1 MLISNQSHV
10 TNQNTNG
17 FLVIDKPSG
26 ITSHDV
32 VAKSRKDLNTRKIGH
47 AGTLDPMA
55 TGVLVLGVGDGTRLL
70 QYITAGVKKY
80 EATVKLGQL
89 TSTDDKEGEVI
100 ATTEIPSD
108 IAAAFAKQTGKIMQK
123 PSNVSAIRIDGK
135 RAYDLVREGVAV
147 DIPAREVEIYELKIN
162 AIRNDEVD
170 ISVTCSAGT
179 YIRAIARDCGGHLT
193 ALRRTQVGIFDLSM
207 AGKLLSVAE
216 VASRIFTPRDL
227 TLQEVSE
234 LRFGR
239 SLEPTGIPGI
249 VAGIAPDASVAALLE
264 DQVQNSKGVAK
275 PFTVF
280 VK

>member
-1 MLISNQSHV
+1 MLISSQSHV
-10 TNQNTNG
+10 TSQIQHG
-17 FLVIDKPSG
+17 FLVVDKPG
-26 ITSHDV
+26 GVTSHDV
-32 VAKSRKDLNTRKIGH
+32 VAKARRDLNIRKIGH

-55 TGVLVLGVGDGTRLL
+55 TGVLVLGIGDGTRLL
-70 QYITAGVKKY
+70 QYVTAGIKKY

-100 ATTEIPSD
+100 QNTEIPTD

-123 PSNVSAIRIDGK
+123 PSKVSAIRIDGK
-135 RAYDLVREGVAV
+135 RAYDLVREGVEV
-147 DIPAREVEIYELKIN
+147 EIPAREVEVYELTVKE
-162 AIRNDEVD
+162 IRGDEVD

-193 ALRRTQVGIFDLSM
+193 ALRRTQVGIFELSM
-207 AGKLLSVAE
+207 AEKILDISE
-216 VASRIFTPRDL
+216 VASRLFTARQL

-239 SLEPTGIPGI
+239 NLSPTGTLGI
-249 VAGIAPDASVAALLE
+249 VAGIAPDGSLSALLE
-264 DQVQNSKGVAK
+264 DQVSNAKGVAK

>member
-1 MLISNQSHV
+1 MPISNQSHV
-10 TNQNTNG
+10 NNG
-17 FLVIDKPSG
+17 FLVIDKPG
-26 ITSHDV
+26 GVTSHDV
-32 VAKSRKDLNTRKIGH
+32 VAKARKDLNTRKIGH

-80 EATVKLGQL
+80 EATVKLGIL

-100 ATTEIPSD
+100 ETTEIPVD
-108 IAAAFAKQTGKIMQK
+108 IPAAFAKQIGKIMQK
-123 PSNVSAIRIDGK
+123 PSKVSAIRIDGK
-135 RAYDLVREGVAV
+135 RAYDLVREGVEV
-147 DIPAREVEIYELKIN
+147 DIPPREVEIYELKIN
-162 AIRNDEVD
+162 AIHGDEVE

-193 ALRRTQVGIFDLSM
+193 SLRRTQVGIFDLTM
-207 AGKLLSVAE
+207 AGKLLDIAE
-216 VASRIFTPRDL
+216 VAAKLFTPRKL
-227 TLQEVSE
+227 TEAEVAQ

-239 SLEPTGIPGI
+239 SLEATGTPGI
-249 VAGIAPDASVAALLE
+249 VAAIAPDGTLAALLE
-264 DQVQNSKGVAK
+264 DKEGSAK

>member
-17 FLVIDKPSG
+17 FLVIDKPGG

-216 VASRIFTPRDL
+216 VARRIFTPRDL

>member
-1 MLISNQSHV
+1 MN
-10 TNQNTNG
+10 NG
-17 FLVIDKPSG
+17 FLVIDKPG
-26 ITSHDV
+26 GVTSHDV
-32 VAKSRKDLNTRKIGH
+32 VAKARKDLNTRKIGH

-80 EATVKLGQL
+80 EATVKLGIL

-100 ATTEIPSD
+100 GTTEIPVD
-108 IAAAFAKQTGKIMQK
+108 IPAAFARQSGKIMQK
-123 PSNVSAIRIDGK
+123 PSKVSAIRIDGK
-135 RAYDLVREGVAV
+135 RAYDLVREGVEV
-147 DIPAREVEIYELKIN
+147 DIPPREVEIYELKIN
-162 AIRNDEVD
+162 AIHGDEVE

-193 ALRRTQVGIFDLSM
+193 SLRRTQVGIFDLTM
-207 AGKLLSVAE
+207 AGELLDIAE
-216 VASRIFTPRDL
+216 VAAKLFTPRKL
-227 TLQEVSE
+227 TEAEVAQ

-239 SLEPTGIPGI
+239 SLEATGTPGI
-249 VAGIAPDASVAALLE
+249 VAAIAPDGTLAALLE
-264 DQVQNSKGVAK
+264 DKEGSAK

>member
-1 MLISNQSHV
+1 MLISSQSHV
-10 TNQNTNG
+10 TSQIQHG
-17 FLVIDKPSG
+17 FLVVDKPG
-26 ITSHDV
+26 GVTSHDV
-32 VAKSRKDLNTRKIGH
+32 VAKARRDLNIRKIGH

-55 TGVLVLGVGDGTRLL
+55 TGVLVLGIGNGTRLL
-70 QYITAGVKKY
+70 QYVTAGIKKY

-100 ATTEIPSD
+100 QNTEIPTD

-123 PSNVSAIRIDGK
+123 PSKVSAIRIDGK
-135 RAYDLVREGVAV
+135 RAYDLVREGVEV
-147 DIPAREVEIYELKIN
+147 EIPAREVEVYELTVKE
-162 AIRNDEVD
+162 IRGDEVD

-193 ALRRTQVGIFDLSM
+193 ALRRTQVGIFELSM
-207 AGKLLSVAE
+207 AEKILDISE
-216 VASRIFTPRDL
+216 VASRLFTARQL

-239 SLEPTGIPGI
+239 NLSPTGTLGI
-249 VAGIAPDASVAALLE
+249 VAGIAPDGSLSALLE
-264 DQVQNSKGVAK
+264 DQVLNAKGVAK

>member
-1 MLISNQSHV
+1 M
-10 TNQNTNG
+10 TNESKNG
-17 FLVIDKPSG
+17 FLVIDKPGG

-32 VAKSRKDLNTRKIGH
+32 VARARKDLNTRKIGH

-80 EATVKLGQL
+80 DATVKLGQL
-89 TSTDDKEGEVI
+89 TSTDDKEGEAI
-100 ATTEIPSD
+100 ATTEIPDD
-108 IAAAFAKQTGKIMQK
+108 IPAAFAKQTGKIMQK
-123 PSNVSAIRIDGK
+123 PSKVSAIRIDGK
-135 RAYDLVREGVAV
+135 RAYDLVREGVVV
-147 DIPAREVEIYELKIN
+147 DIPAREVEVYELKIN
-162 AIRNDEVD
+162 DIRSDEIGTEVD

-193 ALRRTQVGIFDLSM
+193 ALRRTQVGAFDLSM
-207 AGKLLSVAE
+207 AGKLISVAE
-216 VASRIFTPRDL
+216 VASKIFTPRAL
-227 TLQEVSE
+227 NLQEVAE

-239 SLEPTGIPGI
+239 NLSPTGVTGV
-249 VAGIAPDASVAALLE
+249 VAGIAPDGSLSALLE
-264 DQVQNSKGVAK
+264 DKEGSAK

>member
-1 MLISNQSHV
+1 MTH
-10 TNQNTNG
+10 G
-17 FLVIDKPSG
+17 FLVVDKPSG

-32 VAKSRKDLNTRKIGH
+32 VARARKDLNTRKIGH

-70 QYITAGVKKY
+70 QYITAGIKAY
-80 EATVKLGQL
+80 DATVKLGEL

-100 ATTEIPSD
+100 ATTDIPSD
-108 IAAAFAKQTGKIMQK
+108 IPAAFAKQVGKIMQK
-123 PSNVSAIRIDGK
+123 PSSVSAIRIDGK
-135 RAYDLVREGVAV
+135 RAYDLVREGVEV
-147 DIPAREVEIYELKIN
+147 DIPAREVEVYEIKIN
-162 AIRNDEVD
+162 QIRGDEVD

-193 ALRRTQVGIFDLSM
+193 ALRRTKVGIFDLSM
-207 AGKLLSVAE
+207 AGKLFDIAE
-216 VASRIFTPRDL
+216 IAAKIFTPRTLDL
-227 TLQEVSE
+227 HESSE

-239 SLEPTGIPGI
+239 SLTPSGVSGI
-249 VAGIAPDASVAALLE
+249 VAAITPQGQLAALLE
-264 DQVQNSKGVAK
+264 DIDGRAK

>member
-1 MLISNQSHV
+1 MLTNSQSHV
-10 TNQNTNG
+10 TNENKHG
-17 FLVIDKPSG
+17 FLVIDKPG
-26 ITSHDV
+26 GVTSHDV
-32 VAKSRKDLNTRKIGH
+32 VAKARRDLNTRKIGH

-80 EATVKLGQL
+80 DARVKLGQL

-100 ATTEIPSD
+100 ATTEIPAD
-108 IAAAFAKQTGKIMQK
+108 IPAAFAKQTGKIMQK
-123 PSNVSAIRIDGK
+123 PSKVSAIRIDGK
-135 RAYDLVREGVAV
+135 RAYDLVREGVEV
-147 DIPAREVEIYELKIN
+147 DIPAREVEVYELKIN
-162 AIRNDEVD
+162 DIRGDEVE

-193 ALRRTQVGIFDLSM
+193 ALRRTQVGIFDLTM
-207 AGKLLSVAE
+207 AGKLLNISD
-216 VASRIFTPRDL
+216 VASQLFTPRNL

-239 SLEPTGIPGI
+239 ALSPSGAAGIF
-249 VAGIAPDASVAALLE
+249 AAIAPDGSLAALLE
-264 DQVQNSKGVAK
+264 DKEGSAK
-275 PFTVF
+275 PFVVF

>member
-1 MLISNQSHV
+1 V
-10 TNQNTNG
+10 TNQIKNG
-17 FLVIDKPSG
+17 FLVIDKPGG

-32 VAKSRKDLNTRKIGH
+32 VAKARKDLNTRKIGH

-70 QYITAGVKKY
+70 QYITAGIKKY
-80 EATVKLGQL
+80 DATVRLGQL

-100 ATTEIPSD
+100 KETEIPAD
-108 IAAAFAKQTGKIMQK
+108 IAGTFAKQTGKIMQK
-123 PSNVSAIRIDGK
+123 PSKVSAIRIDGK
-135 RAYDLVREGVAV
+135 RAYDLVREGIEVE
-147 DIPAREVEIYELKIN
+147 IPAREVEIYELKIN
-162 AIRNDEVD
+162 AIRNQEVD

-207 AGKLLSVAE
+207 AGTLLDISD
-216 VASRIFTPRDL
+216 VASKLFTARQL

-239 SLEPTGIPGI
+239 NLAASGSQGV
-249 VAGIAPDASVAALLE
+249 VAGIAPDGSLSALLE
-264 DQVQNSKGVAK
+264 DKEGSAK

>member
-1 MLISNQSHV
+1 MPIHNQSHV
-10 TNQNTNG
+10 SNG
-17 FLVIDKPSG
+17 FLVVDKPG
-26 ITSHDV
+26 GVTSHDV
-32 VAKSRKDLNTRKIGH
+32 VAKARKDLNTRKIGH

-80 EATVKLGQL
+80 DATVKLGVL

-100 ATTEIPSD
+100 GTTEIPTD
-108 IAAAFAKQTGKIMQK
+108 IPATFAKQSGKIMQK
-123 PSNVSAIRIDGK
+123 PSKVSAIRIDGK
-135 RAYDLVREGVAV
+135 RAYDLVREGVEV

-162 AIRNDEVD
+162 EIRGDEVD

-207 AGKLLSVAE
+207 AGKVLDIAE
-216 VASRIFTPRDL
+216 VAAKLFKPRNL
-227 TLQEVSE
+227 TDAEVSQ
-234 LRFGR
+234 LKFGR
-239 SLEPTGIPGI
+239 NLEATGVSGI
-249 VAGIAPDASVAALLE
+249 VAGIAPDGSLSALLE
-264 DQVQNSKGVAK
+264 DKEGSAK